1 MQLLSNEELVLM
13 YHLLNEPWVEKSVSV
28 PSKLHNVLR
37 GTDDSLF
44 HDVDA
49 ELQSRGISAY
59 NPEF

>member
-13 YHLLNEPWVEKSVSV
+13 YHLLNEPWNEKVYAV
-28 PSKLHNVLR
+28 PLELR
-37 GTDDSLF
+37 KALRDTDNSMF
-44 HDVDA
+44 HDVAA